1 MYYEINIAKR
11 NAKGEYAH
19 YFATA
24 ERSIT
29 TIESAKEIYTELN
42 NAFPEPEYN
51 ITVSKI
57 EKIGYH
63 IDVNTFK
70 K

>member
-11 NAKGEYAH
+11 NAKGEYIH

-29 TIESAKEIYTELN
+29 TIDNAKEIYNELCK
-42 NAFPEPEYN
+42 AFPEPNYN

-57 EKIGYH
+57 EKIGTF
-63 IDVNTFK
+63 IDVHTLK
-70 K
+70 P